1 MLIDNVNE
9 LRNLSG
15 ILAEYLRDLDYFVRL
30 YAGLD
35 MSLNNIQEL
44 VGITRDCLEHLEL
57 QLNMLSLGHLS
68 PSVIT
73 PGDFQRTLRN
83 VKAH

>member
-35 MSLNNIQEL
+35 RSLNNIQEL
-44 VGITRDCLEHLEL
+44 VGIARDCLEHLEL
-57 QLNMLSLGHLS
+57 QLNMLS
-68 PSVIT
+68 
-73 PGDFQRTLRN
+73 
-83 VKAH
+83 